1 MATTVT
7 LDTNDGPTMNL
18 DDDESK
24 LLDEIS
30 IQPPTKKTVP
40 LRPKPSRPSPFSKR
54 APGPR
59 EDPPTLPL
67 EDGLDMFMNPGKR
80 TAPPPPMPEEF
91 DGGEDDDVEG
101 FGPEGGQTQN
111 GFAPGGG
118 EQVPSEGYK
127 TIEDEKAD
135 LLNKIT
141 RLVKKGVHSSA
152 RLTIYSDIEEIRTE
166 YKRLTY
172 AIDAERAIRFQKRM
186 LIACVTGLEFLNKRF
201 DPFDLQLDGWSENV
215 MENQDDYD
223 GVFEELYNKYNTK
236 VNVAPEVKLIMMIGG
251 SAMMFHLTNSMF
263 KSALPDMGKVLKQ
276 NPDLVKN
283 MMDAVQRTQTSAAPQ
298 ATNSSGRREMK
309 GPSMGSGGGG
319 FDMSS
324 LFSMMGPPPP
334 MGTREPAPREED
346 EVSDIVS
353 VDMGSETREVD
364 IRAGGKKRKPSAK
377 KKEVVL

>member
-1 MATTVT
+1 MTF
-7 LDTNDGPTMNL
+7 DTNDGPTMNL

-30 IQPPTKKTVP
+30 IQAPTKKTVP
-40 LRPKPSRPSPFSKR
+40 LRPKPQRPSPFAKR

-59 EDPPTLPL
+59 EDSSNFQA

-91 DGGEDDDVEG
+91 DGGEEDEFDD
-101 FGPEGGQTQN
+101 GQDENQQG

-118 EQVPSEGYK
+118 EQVPSDGYK

-166 YKRLTY
+166 YKRMMY
-172 AIDAERAIRFQKRM
+172 SIEVERSIKFQRRM
-186 LIACVTGLEFLNKRF
+186 LVAAVTGLEFLNDKF
-201 DPFDLQLDGWSENV
+201 DPFDLELNGWSQNT
-215 MENQDDYD
+215 MENIDDYD
-223 GVFEELYNKYNTK
+223 GVFEDLYNKYKAK
-236 VNVAPEVKLIMMIGG
+236 VQVAPEVKLIMMVGG

-263 KSALPDMGKVLKQ
+263 KAAVPNVTQVMKQ
-276 NPDLVKN
+276 NPGLMQN
-283 MMDAVQRTQTSAAPQ
+283 MVDAVQRAQTGAGPAANDPP
-298 ATNSSGRREMK
+298 ASGLRREMR
-309 GPSMGSGGGG
+309 GPGMDFGSL
-319 FDMSS
+319 MN
-324 LFSMMGPPPP
+324 MMGPPPP
-334 MGTREPAPREED
+334 QMSRPSRQEDD

-353 VDMGSETREVD
+353 VDAGDPDTREV
-364 IRAGGKKRKPSAK
+364 AVKKGKGRPK
-377 KKEVVL
+377 KKEVSL